1 MWIEQRDGKAK
12 YNERFKDELTGRYKK
27 LSVTLDK
34 DTAHNRKLAS
44 KMLADKWA
52 AINKVGVRYKLSEV
66 FDRYLE
72 DCKKVLKESTWRRN
86 VANAK
91 RIQNFLGTD
100 IYVDK
105 LTAGY
110 IRDKLIATKKAPGT
124 LNEYLKRFKTV
135 IKWAYYNDYI
145 ASTACIDKL
154 QNFKDTP
161 HRQKIADKFLNK
173 SDLHKLVDAASVPH
187 WELLI
192 RFMVLSGCRS
202 GEAIALD
209 VKDIDFDEK
218 SIHIYKTCDAI
229 SGKITTPKT
238 SDSIRDI
245 HMQPELYTLCRQI
258 ISHSRRMRMLN
269 VNSDKDPFFLTD
281 KGQRPRYAAFNT
293 YLRNLTYRIFGRR
306 LTTHALRHTAASL
319 WAEQGMS
326 LEAISR
332 RLGHSDSSI
341 TKEIYLHVTDGMEAA
356 DAAEAD
362 RMVLF

>member
-1 MWIEQRDGKAK
+1 MWIEQRGDKIK
-12 YNERFKDELTGRYKK
+12 YTERFKDELTGKYRRV
-27 LSVTLDK
+27 SVTMDK
-34 DTAHNRKLAS
+34 DTAHNRKIATALIAE
-44 KMLADKWA
+44 KWA

-66 FDRYLE
+66 FDRYLD
-72 DCKKVLKESTWRRN
+72 DCKKTLKESSWRRN

-91 RIQNFLGTD
+91 RMRGMLGDD

-110 IRDKLIATKKAPGT
+110 IRDKLLATKKKPST
-124 LNEYLKRFKTV
+124 LNEYIKRFKVV
-135 IKWAYYNDYI
+135 IKWAYANDYMD
-145 ASTACIDKL
+145 STACVDKL
-154 QNFKDTP
+154 KNFKDIP

-173 SDLHKLVDAASVPH
+173 SDLHKLVDAAGVTH

-209 VKDIDFDEK
+209 VKDIDFSEK

-245 HMQPELYTLCRQI
+245 HMQPELYTLCRRI
-258 ISHSRRMRMLN
+258 ISHSRRMRILN
-269 VNSDKDPFFLTD
+269 VNSDSEPFLLSDT
-281 KGQRPRYAAFNT
+281 GQRVHYYSFNK
-293 YLRNLTYRIFGRR
+293 YLVELTQRLFGRS